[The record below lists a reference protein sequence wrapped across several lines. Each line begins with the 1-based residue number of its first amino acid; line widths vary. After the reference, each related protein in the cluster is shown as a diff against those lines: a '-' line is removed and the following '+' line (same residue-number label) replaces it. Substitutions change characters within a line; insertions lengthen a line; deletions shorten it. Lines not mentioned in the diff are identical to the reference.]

1 MKRQIV
7 ASLALLGLVITPP
20 SLAGG
25 GRGEVD
31 FNREV
36 RPILANH
43 CLKCHGPDD
52 KQRQAGLR
60 LDTSPGASKLKAALE
75 RIAKPSGDALL
86 MPPVHTN
93 KPLSSAQKDIL
104 RRWVA
109 SGAKYEK
116 HWAFA
121 PLPPA
126 GRPSPPAP
134 SSPDGSFL
142 TGKRGTAQNP
152 LSPEARGK
160 SGRGSA
166 ARNERAGEMAAGRA
180 IDSFV
185 AAKLKTVGLVLQPEA
200 DRYTLIRRASLDL
213 IGLPPTPQEVD
224 AFVADTKPG
233 AYERLVDRL
242 LASPH
247 YGERW
252 ARKWLDLAR
261 YADTNGYEKDKPRTI
276 WPWRDWVIK
285 AINDDMPFDQFTI
298 KQLAGDLLPGATID
312 DKVATGFHRNTM
324 LNEEGGI
331 DPLEFRYYAMVDR
344 MATTG
349 ATWLGLT
356 IQCAQCHT
364 HKYDPITQ
372 KEYYRLMAF
381 LDNTEEPELDVVTP
395 ELAKKRAEVEKT
407 IASRE
412 TTLAEKWP
420 VSLPLR
426 FVAATP
432 STIKVASGA
441 SATVRAE
448 SEVFI
453 SGAVPDKDT
462 YTLTLPGSDAPVT
475 ALQVEALTDP
485 ALGGMGPGRTG
496 HGNFVLTGLTVLAD
510 GKPVKLVRGEH
521 DFAQDGFSA
530 QAVLEGKPGG
540 GWAIAGTGNW
550 NVNRTATFHF
560 AHSVTAKTWTITLK
574 QDYGGQHTLGKFRLR
589 FGTAQPDNDPR
600 PVEQRRREG
609 FATAFESW
617 KKAQAASAVRW
628 QVVAPSKATSN
639 LPLLSVEKDGIVF
652 VSGDITKRDVYDL
665 TFRGL
670 PKGVTALRLEALPD
684 DRLPNHGPGR
694 VAYEGPAGDFH
705 LSTLTAS
712 EGKLVKGVSN
722 VGNAQAALDTVPQ
735 TGWNINGNQG
745 KPAVAV
751 FTFEK
756 PLESETLSLQ
766 LVFEQY
772 YAAGLGKFRLSVTTD
787 PRAGQRALLPTL
799 EDALAQNDEGRLRTE
814 FVRVAPELAAAR
826 AELEAL
832 RKALPTPP
840 KTLVF
845 IERPKENPRATY
857 IHNRGEFLQPTEKVT
872 VGAPSVLP
880 PVKGGDRLAFAKWL
894 VSPENPLTA
903 RVIANRAWAAF
914 FGRGIVKTTEDFGYQ
929 GDPPTHPELLDAL
942 ALGLIQDGWS
952 LKKLHKRIVL
962 SQTYR
967 QSSRITPLARAK
979 DPENKLLSR
988 GPRVRLD
995 AEQVRDAAL
1004 RACGLLSPK
1013 LGGPSVFP
1021 PQPPSVTTEGAYGA
1035 LSWNVSTGEDRYRR
1049 GLYTFAKR
1057 TAPYAMFLT
1066 FDGPSGEATC
1076 PRREVSNTPLQ
1087 ALTLL
1092 NDTVFME
1099 AAQALGKQLTST
1111 PGLLETRTATLFRQV
1126 VTRPPDWDELDAL
1139 QAFYEKQRTRFSRGE
1154 LSAKALCGEEATP
1167 EQAAWTA
1174 LARAVLNLDEAI
1186 VKR

>member
-1 MKRQIV
+1 MAAQ
-7 ASLALLGLVITPP
+7 
-20 SLAGG
+20 
-25 GRGEVD
+25 RGE
-31 FNREV
+31 
-36 RPILANH
+36 
-43 CLKCHGPDD
+43 
-52 KQRQAGLR
+52 
-60 LDTSPGASKLKAALE
+60 
-75 RIAKPSGDALL
+75 
-86 MPPVHTN
+86 M
-93 KPLSSAQKDIL
+93 
-104 RRWVA
+104 
-109 SGAKYEK
+109 
-116 HWAFA
+116 
-121 PLPPA
+121 
-126 GRPSPPAP
+126 
-134 SSPDGSFL
+134 
-142 TGKRGTAQNP
+142 
-152 LSPEARGK
+152 
-160 SGRGSA
+160 
-166 ARNERAGEMAAGRA
+166 A

-185 AAKLKTVGLVLQPEA
+185 AAKLKTVGLALQPEA

-213 IGLPPTPQEVD
+213 VGLPPTPQEVE
-224 AFVADTKPG
+224 AFLADTKPG

-285 AINDDMPFDQFTI
+285 ALNDDMPFDQFTI

-381 LDNTEEPELDVVTP
+381 LDNTEEPELDVVAP
-395 ELAKKRAEVEKT
+395 ALAKKRAEVEKT

-412 TTLAEKWP
+412 ATLAEQWP

-426 FVAATP
+426 WSGAVAADV
-432 STIKVASGA
+432 KVASGA
-441 SATVRAE
+441 TPEVRPDGA
-448 SEVFI
+448 VFI

-462 YTLTLPGSDAPVT
+462 YTVTLAGSDVPAA
-475 ALQVEALTDP
+475 ALQLEALTDP
-485 ALGGMGPGRTG
+485 ALGGMGPGRTA
-496 HGNFVLTGLTVLAD
+496 HGNFVLTGLSVLAD

-550 NVNRTATFHF
+550 NVNRAATFHF
-560 AHSVTAKTWTITLK
+560 AQPVTAKTWTVTLK

-589 FGTAQPDNDPR
+589 FGAAQPDNDPR

-617 KKAQAASAVRW
+617 KKAQAAGAVRW
-628 QVVAPSKATSN
+628 QLIVPSKATSN
-639 LPLLSVEKDGIVF
+639 LPLLSVEKDGAVF

-665 TFRGL
+665 AFRGL

-684 DRLPNHGPGR
+684 DRLPSHGPGR
-694 VAYEGPAGDFH
+694 IAYEGPQGDFH
-705 LSTLTAS
+705 LSTLTAA
-712 EGKLVKGVSN
+712 EGKLVKAVSN

-735 TGWNINGNQG
+735 TGWNINGSQG
-745 KPAVAV
+745 KVSVAV

-787 PRAGQRALLPTL
+787 PLSPNNGGFRALLPSL
-799 EDALAQNDEGRLRTE
+799 EDALAQNDEARLRTE

-872 VGAPSVLP
+872 PGLPTIFPPLLGVGGSAA
-880 PVKGGDRLAFAKWL
+880 GGQADRLAFAKWL

-929 GDPPTHPELLDAL
+929 GDPPTHPELLDSL
-942 ALGLIQDGWS
+942 ATGLIQDGWS

-995 AEQVRDAAL
+995 AEQVRDGAL

-1021 PQPPSVTTEGAYGA
+1021 PQPPSVTTEGSYGA
-1035 LSWNVSTGEDRYRR
+1035 LSWNVSLGEDRYRR

-1099 AAQALGKQLTST
+1099 AAQALGKQFAST
-1111 PGLLETRTATLFRQV
+1111 TGLLETRTATLFRQV
-1126 VTRPPDWDELDAL
+1126 VTRPPDWDELEAL
-1139 QAFYEKQRTRFSRGE
+1139 QAFYEKQRARFSSGE
-1154 LSAKALCGEEATP
+1154 LSAKALCGEGASS
-1167 EQAAWTA
+1167 EQAAWTT